1 MLYSSTEN
9 SLKPLPRTSD
19 VPHTGMP
26 MTNSNTYE
34 PYVQTKISSKMLPRI
49 SETTSIPLS
58 YTNMHIASTSTYK
71 PKISYSPTE
80 NLSNTLQRTA
90 ETVHVTMSSDMLIE
104 STSTYTPISSI
115 ELPDKADI
123 SFTAPVASS
132 FQYLSMTTTPV
143 STHTPCK
150 SSCASVTS
158 VKETSGDNTSQ
169 NSGILTMIP
178 LWLWSVLIIVV
189 LTLFSLCGILCT
201 LFIYV
206 KQRRSVQKRNRE
218 ILKRRKE
225 SGTTLVN
232 GVDEEE
238 EAAVSIEDDPNATS
252 LQPIKDTV
260 ERPVSRWDSLRMSWS
275 RRSSRRGVSTFK
287 PHLYRQQQEN
297 ENATSGNY
305 YYSQQLSAQE
315 QLHFQSTSLGNPAYT
330 MPFME
335 ASAINSAK
343 VISNPSFEMN
353 GEYFG
358 SKQSEMEPNQSHYYH
373 ISSSRKLTGVQ

>member
-143 STHTPCK
+143 PHTHH
-150 SSCASVTS
+150 VNLR
-158 VKETSGDNTSQ
+158 VR
-169 NSGILTMIP
+169 
-178 LWLWSVLIIVV
+178 VLHQSKRQVEIIH
-189 LTLFSLCGILCT
+189 
-201 LFIYV
+201 
-206 KQRRSVQKRNRE
+206 
-218 ILKRRKE
+218 LK
-225 SGTTLVN
+225 
-232 GVDEEE
+232 
-238 EAAVSIEDDPNATS
+238 
-252 LQPIKDTV
+252 TV
-260 ERPVSRWDSLRMSWS
+260 E
-275 RRSSRRGVSTFK
+275 
-287 PHLYRQQQEN
+287 Y
-297 ENATSGNY
+297 
-305 YYSQQLSAQE
+305 
-315 QLHFQSTSLGNPAYT
+315 
-330 MPFME
+330 
-335 ASAINSAK
+335 
-343 VISNPSFEMN
+343 
-353 GEYFG
+353 
-358 SKQSEMEPNQSHYYH
+358 
-373 ISSSRKLTGVQ
+373 